1 MTQPNPAPKSTH
13 IVVLL
18 DRSGSMESIASDV
31 VGGYNGFIT
40 KQRQD
45 GADAIVTLV
54 QFDSQD
60 SHEVVYE
67 RVPLDQV
74 PTLTAET
81 FIPRGNTPL
90 FDATGQLVA
99 RIREQQAV
107 DSRAT
112 DQQPD
117 VVFVTITD
125 GEENNSSE
133 FNLARVRELIANC
146 EAQGWTFVYLSA
158 GIDAFADADRIGVK
172 SGRTRAFRASKAG
185 TDEMFDVLTTNMLML
200 RDKKRRGIDTSDDDF
215 FDDDKVN
222 RILGDDE

>member
-1 MTQPNPAPKSTH
+1 MTQSTPAPKSTH

-18 DRSGSMESIASDV
+18 DRSGSMESIAGDV
-31 VGGYNGFIT
+31 IGGYNGFINQ
-40 KQRQD
+40 QRQN

-67 RVPLDQV
+67 GIPLDKV
-74 PTLTAET
+74 PALTAKT
-81 FIPRGNTPL
+81 FVPRGSTPL

-99 RIREQQAV
+99 KIRQQQAV

-112 DQQPD
+112 HHQPD

-125 GEENNSSE
+125 GEENHSTE
-133 FNLARVRELIANC
+133 YNLTTVRELIANC

-158 GIDAFADADRIGVK
+158 GFDAFADADQIGVK

-185 TDEMFDVLTTNMLML
+185 TDAMFDALSTNMSFL
-200 RDKKRRGIDTSDDDF
+200 RDKKRRGMDTSNDNF

-222 RILGDDE
+222 RILGDD

>member
-1 MTQPNPAPKSTH
+1 MSQSTSASKSTH

-18 DRSGSMESIASDV
+18 DRSGSMESIAGDV
-31 VGGYNGFIT
+31 IGGYNGFINQ
-40 KQRQD
+40 QRQN

-67 RVPLDQV
+67 GIRLDEVPA
-74 PTLTAET
+74 LTAKT
-81 FIPRGNTPL
+81 FVPRGSTPL

-99 RIREQQAV
+99 KIRQQQAV

-112 DQQPD
+112 HHQPD

-125 GEENNSSE
+125 GEENHSTEYS
-133 FNLARVRELIANC
+133 LTAVRELIANC

-158 GIDAFADADRIGVK
+158 GIDAFGDADQIGVK

-185 TDEMFDVLTTNMLML
+185 TDAMFDALSTNMSFL
-200 RDKKRRGIDTSDDDF
+200 REKKRRGMDTSNDNF

-222 RILGDDE
+222 QILGDD